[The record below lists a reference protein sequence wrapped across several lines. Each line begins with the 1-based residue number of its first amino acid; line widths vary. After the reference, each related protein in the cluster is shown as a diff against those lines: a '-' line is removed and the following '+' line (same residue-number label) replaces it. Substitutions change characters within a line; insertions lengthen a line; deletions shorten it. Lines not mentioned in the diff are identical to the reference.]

1 MTIRVIIRLS
11 NQERNDN
18 MKLYY
23 DTILLGEI
31 MTNHSMTVDEA
42 LDCLGIDMD
51 EYALE
56 KGWDDWDYEELR
68 LEVE

>member
-1 MTIRVIIRLS
+1 
-11 NQERNDN
+11 

-23 DTILLGEI
+23 DEILLGTI

-51 EYALE
+51 KFAAEQD
-56 KGWDDWDYEELR
+56 WDDWDWFALR
-68 LEVE
+68 MEY

>member
-1 MTIRVIIRLS
+1 
-11 NQERNDN
+11 

>member
-1 MTIRVIIRLS
+1 
-11 NQERNDN
+11 

-31 MTNHSMTVDEA
+31 MTNSNMTVDEA
-42 LDCLGIDMD
+42 LNCLDIDMD
-51 EYALE
+51 KFAYEH
-56 KGWDDWDYEELR
+56 GWDDWDYEELR